1 MQNFL
6 ALLGMG
12 IDAGPAKRG
21 AREFEDAA
29 GKATRAGEKATDSAL
44 KQDRAYRTAAGG
56 TKAFSDALSTL
67 NRILVV
73 TGLAALAGM
82 VIRTGSAFEDLRAR
96 LVTLERSASGA
107 DAALSRLQTFAAK
120 TPFELRNATEAYI
133 QLKARGIDPTM
144 ERLTA
149 FGDIAA
155 SFGRD
160 ITDIAAAVGGAVTGE
175 FESLKG
181 FGIVARAEGDAVA
194 FTYNGVTTIV
204 EKNAQAI
211 AGYLQR
217 LGEAEFAG
225 GMARQSETL
234 SGKLSTL
241 QDELATT
248 ASLIFEGGLG
258 SALKATVTIV
268 TEWIG
273 RANEAIQAVGG
284 IGNVF
289 KLAQV
294 DVMKFAAT
302 GIEAVTN
309 FTATVARRF
318 ADSYRYVA
326 EFFSVFTDNDVAR
339 LLGQIPG
346 WNLGVAALKKVVD
359 DSRLAARGLDEAANA
374 VAQNGKAW
382 VDVTRQAADLTLAE
396 VLADIAKKAPEAGS
410 ALAAVPPPDSDRE
423 RLDKYLKTLQGI
435 REELEDQTAIARVI
449 REFSV
454 GLETATKVVELV
466 RSSGGILTES
476 RALEYIQA
484 IAEAEGQAQA
494 AADALNLALEEI
506 VDNALDLG
514 GAFDRIKV
522 AVPTTDDLVAS
533 AGAAAD
539 DIFDFGD
546 IPKAK
551 AKESADAF
559 SQAYENAAY
568 DVSYL
573 ISGMFGEILRGGEV
587 TWGDLFSGMV
597 DIAINAFQQIVQEW
611 IAAKLTMEAANVS
624 VSGGGG
630 GGGINAGSLG
640 GATGASAATLATVAA
655 VAVMAYAWYNDRQHD
670 YERIE
675 GAIRDIED
683 VFEKLSDTLGQ
694 VIPTIAGQIEVRKDG
709 DRYRSRVGFDDGS
722 AGYAYF
728 DQYADAVGAAV
739 LSGLRES
746 LSRTDPY
753 APLAN
758 LGEEAKKVIAGI
770 TDEIINMGQAGV
782 AWLQEGLDLARELDQ
797 LGMSDME
804 RTLAGLRKEYDENIR
819 KAGEYGLSLQK
830 VGDLY
835 RQQLAD
841 VEASLRSRIAQYL
854 PGYDPV
860 GQEFDQ
866 IRRDNEAIR
875 TEYDRLRQALEDQIS
890 QVLLTIRRLEEGAGE
905 GALGGGN
912 GAAARELAQTDEA
925 LETLMNSL
933 VRIGQGHGGVAV
945 VIEALGELDQQL
957 FDLGNLA
964 SGGGGGGIGPDA
976 ADRIAQQRE
985 RLADLMREL
994 GLLGGGLSDEEINA
1008 AERAARQ
1015 RQNRSNRAAERSAY
1029 EDQLRAIADSAL
1041 PDLVS
1046 QLKATRD
1053 QMDEVAAEAARLGV
1067 NADLSQAALAALNQ
1081 QLGEQA
1087 QDAYLSL
1094 AERMAQAIGDEETL
1108 RDIAQLRWDL
1118 ERAQMLLQIDMLEE
1132 MGFLQAD
1139 QIERLRDLYG
1149 RLPTTAPGNGAGDPP
1164 TDVAG
1169 GVLSGFGIDFDA
1181 LMGQVDLL
1189 RNAASIVDALSGGI
1203 KIAIPGLVELRK
1215 KIEGMDDAAR
1225 QFVGDSLFLS
1235 FGDQL
1240 LSFVQRY
1247 YGDTKQGE
1255 QLRIALEQ
1263 VRFQLELANLNAQ
1276 FALLQS
1282 LGLLTDQQITL
1293 IQGALDFLNDPA
1305 NWPDFDL
1312 PDTRGDGGYSAP
1324 DPVDD
1329 RAAELERFFEALA
1342 RWEQLGLSD
1351 ARRELMDLREEFD
1364 DLRATAIRLGQSVS
1378 RVDAAYQNAIEDF
1391 WDRTLAPY
1399 EDRAETAQDRL
1410 QQVRDHF
1417 AELIDLAG
1425 EYGGDL
1431 ERILAAQQQAVSDLW
1446 DEILGPL
1453 RDYQS
1458 QLMGSALSAATPEER
1473 LLAAQAD
1480 FQRLADAAL
1489 AGDVN
1494 AIQQLPAAIQAL
1506 LQEAQNYYG
1515 TGAAYQALY
1524 SSIQSIIDQ
1533 ILGLGGIAAGSG
1545 PGGVAIGDRGPV
1557 LNPGGVD
1564 IGGLVPRIPQQPL
1577 LPQVPQVAQ
1586 GESETVRLL
1595 KDQLAEQQRINRE
1608 QARLLTEMV
1617 TEMRRTREETAE
1629 MKQELFALAQV
1640 QRRTNTALEDQA
1652 RTKATAPKVDAA

>member
-6 ALLGMG
+6 ALLGLG

-82 VIRTGSAFEDLRAR
+82 VIRTGMAFENLRAR
-96 LVTLERSASGA
+96 LVTIERSSAGA
-107 DAALSRLQTFAAK
+107 EAAFARIQRYAEK
-120 TPFELRNATEAYI
+120 TSFELANVTEAYI
-133 QLKARGIDPTM
+133 QLKARGIEPTM
-144 ERLTA
+144 ARLTA
-149 FGDIAA
+149 FGDIAG

-160 ITDIAAAVGGAVTGE
+160 ITDIAAAVGGAITGE

-194 FTYNGVTTIV
+194 FTYNGVTTVV
-204 EKNAQAI
+204 EKNAEAI

-217 LGEAEFAG
+217 LGETEFLG
-225 GMARQSETL
+225 GQARMTETL
-234 SGKLSTL
+234 TGKLSNLNDQL
-241 QDELATT
+241 QKS

-258 SALKATVTIV
+258 SALKSAVGTM
-268 TEWIG
+268 TEWITK
-273 RANEAIQAVGG
+273 ANSAIDAVGG

-289 KLAQV
+289 KLASV

-454 GLETATKVVELV
+454 GLETATKVVDLV

-484 IAEAEGQAQA
+484 IAEAESQAQA

-506 VDNALDLG
+506 VGNALDLG

-533 AGAAAD
+533 AGAAVD

-559 SQAYENAAY
+559 SQAYENAAH

-587 TWGDLFSGMV
+587 TWGDLFGGMV

-630 GGGINAGSLG
+630 NGINAGSLGG
-640 GATGASAATLATVAA
+640 GATGASAATLGI
-655 VAVMAYAWYNDRQHD
+655 VAVFAAAAYAWYNDRQHD
-670 YERIE
+670 YKRIE
-675 GAIRDIED
+675 QAVRDIED
-683 VFEKLSDTLGQ
+683 VFEKLSDTLGEY
-694 VIPTIAGQIEVRKDG
+694 IPALAAGVEARKDG
-709 DRYRSRVGFDDGS
+709 DRFRARVGFDDGS

-728 DQYADAVGAAV
+728 DEYADAISAAL

-746 LSRTDPY
+746 ISREDPF

-758 LGEEAKKVIAGI
+758 LGESARAVIAQI
-770 TDEIINMGQAGV
+770 DDEIINMGQAGV
-782 AWLQEGLDLARELDQ
+782 DWLNEGLALARQLDQ

-804 RTLAGLRKEYDENIR
+804 RTLSELQRQYEENIR
-819 KAGEYGLSLQK
+819 KGQEYGLSLQK
-830 VGDLY
+830 IGDLY
-835 RQQLAD
+835 RSQLTD
-841 VEASLRSRIAQYL
+841 IEDSLRSRIAQYL

-860 GQEFDQ
+860 GNEFAQ
-866 IRRDNEAIR
+866 IRADNDALKA
-875 TEYDRLRQALEDQIS
+875 EYDRQRKALNDHIQ
-890 QVLLTIRRLEEGAGE
+890 QVLLTIERLESGIATEGPGGGLQEQFREVSETLQGMLNGAVELSADLAGE
-905 GALGGGN
+905 LMGQFN
-912 GAAARELAQTDEA
+912 DLAQAATESAGLTPEA
-925 LETLMNSL
+925 I
-933 VRIGQGHGGVAV
+933 RR
-945 VIEALGELDQQL
+945 IEA
-957 FDLGNLA
+957 
-964 SGGGGGGIGPDA
+964 
-976 ADRIAQQRE
+976 QRAI
-985 RLADLMREL
+985 LADLMRQLE
-994 GLLGGGLSDEEINA
+994 LLGTGLSDEEIAA
-1008 AERAARQ
+1008 AEREARR
-1015 RQNRSNRAAERSAY
+1015 RQNRGNRAQERSAF

-1094 AERMAQAIGDEETL
+1094 AERMAQAIGDEQTL
-1108 RDIAQLRWDL
+1108 RDLAQLRWDL

-1169 GVLSGFGIDFDA
+1169 GVLSGFGIDLDA
-1181 LMGQVDLL
+1181 LTAQVDLL
-1189 RNAASIVDALSGGI
+1189 RNAASIVDSLSGGV
-1203 KIAIPGLVELRK
+1203 KLAIPGLVELRK

-1225 QFVGDSLFLS
+1225 QFVGDSLFLQ

-1410 QQVRDHF
+1410 QQIRDHF

-1494 AIQQLPAAIQAL
+1494 AIQQLPGAIQAL

-1533 ILGLGGIAAGSG
+1533 ILGLGGIGAGSG

-1557 LNPGGVD
+1557 LDRPGGVD

-1577 LPQVPQVAQ
+1577 LPQVPQVSH
-1586 GESETVRLL
+1586 GESETVRLM
-1595 KDQLAEQQRINRE
+1595 KEQLAESQRINRE
-1608 QARLLTEMV
+1608 QARLLTEQLV
-1617 TEMRRTREETAE
+1617 ETRRTREEMAE
-1629 MKQELFALAQV
+1629 MKQRLFELAQA
-1640 QRRTNTALEDQA
+1640 QQRTNTALEDQA
-1652 RTKATAPKVDAA
+1652 RTKASRPKADAA